1 MRSSYLIIN
10 VKLRSDFCLLID
22 SESIGYSCSSQL
34 SLNPNAATAVSNASV
49 SLSTRCR
56 LVLLK
61 IKQFFTPKIF
71 FLLIINQIMLRSLSV
86 GKFIKDEV
94 NERNRWYASR
104 SNDVGLNRGS
114 SRSEQLNFLRT
125 HLDLL
130 QNEDQFSF
138 LKINF

>member
-61 IKQFFTPKIF
+61 IKQFLTPKIF
-71 FLLIINQIMLRSLSV
+71 FLLIINQIMLCSLSV

-94 NERNRWYASR
+94 DERNRRYASR
-104 SNDVGLNRGS
+104 SNDIGLDRDS

-125 HLDLL
+125 HLELL
-130 QNEDQFSF
+130 QNKDQFSF
-138 LKINF
+138 LKIIL